1 MWEEGG
7 QKRQEA
13 KQAKLRRQEKEEM
26 PVASVPRVG
35 RSSGKL
41 DERGVSRISIRIGS
55 VRIWSHQSFVE
66 LIKVRMYTLV
76 WPVLRKTSIEKKRF
90 LSGIA
95 RMMREGVNPCPNFL
109 ALFQG
114 VHFWSIKRVYFFK
127 NANVLNF

>member
-13 KQAKLRRQEKEEM
+13 KQANLRRQEKEEM

-55 VRIWSHQSFVE
+55 VRIWSHQSFARTHQSHDVQCTHW
-66 LIKVRMYTLV
+66 YGQYYCG
-76 WPVLRKTSIEKKRF
+76 KKKI
-90 LSGIA
+90 GHNTGKG
-95 RMMREGVNPCPNFL
+95 MKCPKL
-109 ALFQG
+109 
-114 VHFWSIKRVYFFK
+114 
-127 NANVLNF
+127 

>member
-55 VRIWSHQSFVE
+55 VRIWSHQSFARTHQSHDVNTGMAG
-66 LIKVRMYTLV
+66 ITG
-76 WPVLRKTSIEKKRF
+76 KKKIRHTTRI
-90 LSGIA
+90 G
-95 RMMREGVNPCPNFL
+95 MRCSKL
-109 ALFQG
+109 
-114 VHFWSIKRVYFFK
+114 
-127 NANVLNF
+127 